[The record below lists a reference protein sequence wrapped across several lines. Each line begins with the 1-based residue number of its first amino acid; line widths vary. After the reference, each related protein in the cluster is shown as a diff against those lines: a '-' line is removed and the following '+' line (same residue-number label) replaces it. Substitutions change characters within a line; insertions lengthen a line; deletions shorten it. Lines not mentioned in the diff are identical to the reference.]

1 LAQHAS
7 CGLGRRPPVFIIAAL
22 SVGPDD
28 LGFGDGDGSGVG
40 FGVEGSV
47 DGTYEIGEGGGEI
60 SISLETASTGCARMG
75 NMVNNAFGKE
85 KAIGVSVEGSGLW

>member
-1 LAQHAS
+1 LAQRAS

-22 SVGPDD
+22 GVGPDV
-28 LGFGDGDGSGVG
+28 LGFGDGVGSGVG

-60 SISLETASTGCARMG
+60 SISLETASTG
-75 NMVNNAFGKE
+75 
-85 KAIGVSVEGSGLW
+85 